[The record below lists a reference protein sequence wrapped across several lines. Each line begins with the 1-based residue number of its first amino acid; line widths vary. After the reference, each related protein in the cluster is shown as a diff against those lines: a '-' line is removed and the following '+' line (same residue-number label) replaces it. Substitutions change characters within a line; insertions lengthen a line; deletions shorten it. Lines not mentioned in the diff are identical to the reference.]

1 MIRNILLVTY
11 RNLVK
16 NKIYTFINVTG
27 LALGMAAFILIT
39 AFVNFEKSF
48 DRIHP
53 DAANIYRVESQFYR
67 GKELTD
73 SWPTST
79 NGYAPA
85 MKANFPEIASYAR
98 ISWANSE
105 RVVKYENTK
114 YREEHV
120 CFADSNFFS
129 FFAYP
134 LVKGDPLT
142 VLKEVNT
149 IAISQSAAKKY
160 FGNADAIGK
169 FLDVSTLGDKYH
181 CMVTGV
187 FKDIPPN
194 STMQF
199 NFLMSWS
206 TSSKFI
212 QNFWYQHESYT
223 FVKLNHG
230 ATIQSVEAKFP
241 ALAEQYKTGP
251 SLKELKWA
259 VKLIPL
265 TDIHLNPAKPYEIE
279 VKGNRF
285 AVNFLNIIAFVI
297 LMIACINYIN
307 LATTKSVDRAREVGI
322 RKVSGAHASQL
333 ILQFLMES
341 FIINI
346 AALLVGIILVLG
358 ARYGLLHYLS
368 DSNTYGLL
376 FNDALLLKVSVVFMG
391 SILLSGIYP
400 ALVLARL
407 KPIVVLK
414 GRFAFSKSGILLRR
428 GMVAFQ
434 FMASVLLIAG
444 TFAVYRQ
451 IVYMSSQNTGVNINQ
466 TIVIKTPVNTSNYAQ
481 KISSFKNTLLGFSGV
496 KAVTVSGAVPG
507 REVRE
512 FLANRRFGAPKSEE
526 RTYEMLKVD
535 HDFMQAYGMKLI
547 AGRAF
552 DKSRPADS
560 IGVVL
565 NESAVRQFG
574 FSSPEDAVGK
584 KVWLETVD
592 SHPDEVIGVI
602 KDYHQQSLQ
611 QKYTPV
617 ILFMDPTLAWIPADY
632 FSVKVSQNNMTQM
645 VDNIK
650 STWNDNFP
658 ESSFDFFFLDDFY
671 NRQYKQETQFG
682 HVFTLFSSLAIFIAC
697 IGLFGLTAYSAARR
711 TKEIG
716 VRKVLGASVQ
726 SIISLLTWD
735 VVKLILV
742 SSLFALPVAYI
753 FISQWLNHYAFKVT
767 LTWWQFALPVLA
779 LVVIA
784 IGTTFYL
791 TFRAALTNPT
801 SSLRNE

>member
-67 GKELTD
+67 GQELTD

-98 ISWANSE
+98 ISWAGSE
-105 RVVKYENTK
+105 RVVKYNNTK

-134 LVKGDPLT
+134 LVKGDALT
-142 VLKEVNT
+142 ALKEVNT
-149 IAISQSAAKKY
+149 IVISQSAAKKY
-160 FGNADAIGK
+160 FGDVDAMGK

-187 FKDIPPN
+187 FKDIPAN

-206 TSSKFI
+206 TSSKFV

-223 FVKLNHG
+223 FVKLNPG
-230 ATIQSVEAKFP
+230 ASIQSVEAKFP

-251 SLKELKWA
+251 SLKELKWTI
-259 VKLIPL
+259 KLVPL

-285 AVNFLNIIAFVI
+285 AVNFLNIIAFII

-322 RKVSGAHASQL
+322 RKVSGAHVSQL

-341 FIINI
+341 VIINVV
-346 AALLVGIILVLG
+346 ALLLSMVLVLG
-358 ARYGLLHYLS
+358 ARYGLSRYLS

-376 FNDALLLKVSVVFMG
+376 FNSGLLVKVSAVFLG
-391 SILLSGIYP
+391 SILISGIYP
-400 ALVLARL
+400 AMVLARL

-451 IVYMSSQNTGVNINQ
+451 IIYMSSQSTGVNINQ

-481 KISSFKNTLLGFSGV
+481 KINSFKNTLLGFSGV
-496 KAVTVSGAVPG
+496 KAVTLSGAVPG

-535 HDFMQAYGMKLI
+535 HDFMQAYGMQLI

-560 IGVVL
+560 TGVVL
-565 NESAVRQFG
+565 NESAVKQFD

-592 SHPDEVIGVI
+592 KHPDEVIGVI

-617 ILFMDPTLAWIPADY
+617 ILFMDPALRWIPADY

-645 VDNIK
+645 VNNIR

-671 NRQYKQETQFG
+671 NRQYNQETQFG

-753 FISQWLNHYAFKVT
+753 FINQWLNHYAFKVT
-767 LTWWQFALPVLA
+767 LTWWQFALPVFA

>member
-67 GKELTD
+67 GQELTD

-134 LVKGDPLT
+134 LLKGNPLT

-149 IAISQSAAKKY
+149 IVVSQSAAKKY

-187 FKDIPPN
+187 FKDIPAN

-223 FVKLNHG
+223 FVKLNPG
-230 ATIQSVEAKFP
+230 ARIQSVEAKFP

-251 SLKELKWA
+251 SLKELKWT

-265 TDIHLNPAKPYEIE
+265 ADIHLNPAKPYEIE

-333 ILQFLMES
+333 ILQFLTES

-346 AALLVGIILVLG
+346 VALLVAIILVFG

-376 FNDALLLKVSVVFMG
+376 FNGALLLKVSAVFLG

-481 KISSFKNTLLGFSGV
+481 KISGFKNTLVGFTGV

-535 HDFMQAYGMKLI
+535 HDFMQAYGMQLI

-574 FSSPEDAVGK
+574 FSSPEDAIGK

-592 SHPDEVIGVI
+592 SHPDQVIGVI

-617 ILFMDPTLAWIPADY
+617 ILFMDPTLSWIPADY
-632 FSVKVSQNNMTQM
+632 FSVKVSQNNMQQM
-645 VDNIK
+645 VDHIK
-650 STWNDNFP
+650 STWNENFP

-753 FISQWLNHYAFKVT
+753 FISQWLNHYAFKVA
-767 LTWWQFALPVLA
+767 LTWWQFVLPVFA

-784 IGTTFYL
+784 MGTTFYL

>member
-105 RVVKYENTK
+105 RVVKYENIK

-120 CFADSNFFS
+120 CFADSNFFN

-160 FGNADAIGK
+160 FGNADAMGK

-223 FVKLNHG
+223 FVKLNHD

-376 FNDALLLKVSVVFMG
+376 FNDALLLKVSAVFLG
-391 SILLSGIYP
+391 SVLLSGIYP

-535 HDFMQAYGMKLI
+535 HDFMQAYGMQLI

-574 FSSPEDAVGK
+574 FSSPEDALGK

-617 ILFMDPTLAWIPADY
+617 ILFMDPALAWIPADY
-632 FSVKVSQNNMTQM
+632 FSVKVSQNNMPQM
-645 VDNIK
+645 VNNIK
-650 STWNDNFP
+650 STWNENFP

-742 SSLFALPVAYI
+742 SSLFALPMAYI
-753 FISQWLNHYAFKVT
+753 FINQWLNHYAFKVS
-767 LTWWQFALPVLA
+767 LTWWQFVLPVFA

>member
-16 NKIYTFINVTG
+16 SKIYTTINVTG

-67 GKELTD
+67 GGELTD

-85 MKANFPEIASYAR
+85 MKANFPEVASYVR
-98 ISWANSE
+98 ISWSNSE
-105 RVVKYENTK
+105 RVVKYNNTK

-134 LVKGDPLT
+134 LVKGDPLA

-149 IAISQSAAKKY
+149 IVISASAAKKY

-187 FKDIPPN
+187 FKDIPAN

-206 TSSKFI
+206 TSSKFA

-223 FVKLNHG
+223 FVKLNPG
-230 ATIQSVEAKFP
+230 TSIKTVEAKFP
-241 ALAEQYKTGP
+241 ALAERYKTGP

-259 VKLIPL
+259 IKLVPL

-285 AVNFLNIIAFVI
+285 AVNFLNLIAYII

-333 ILQFLMES
+333 ILQFLTES

-346 AALLVGIILVLG
+346 VALLVAIILVVG
-358 ARYGLLHYLS
+358 ACYGLLHYLY

-376 FNDALLLKVSVVFMG
+376 FNSALLLKVGAVFLG

-407 KPIVVLK
+407 KPIAVLK

-451 IVYMSSQNTGVNINQ
+451 IVYMSSQSTGVNIDQ

-481 KISSFKNTLLGFSGV
+481 KINSFKNTLLAFSGV

-535 HDFMQAYGMKLI
+535 HDFMQAYGMQLI

-565 NESAVRQFG
+565 NESAVKQFG
-574 FSSPEDAVGK
+574 FSSPEDAVGQ

-592 SHPDEVIGVI
+592 KHSDEVIGVI

-617 ILFMDPTLAWIPADY
+617 ILFMDPALRWIPADY

-645 VDNIK
+645 VNNIK
-650 STWNDNFP
+650 STWNNNFP

-726 SIISLLTWD
+726 NIISLLTWD
-735 VVKLILV
+735 VVKLILI

-753 FISQWLNHYAFKVT
+753 FISQWLDRYAFKVA
-767 LTWWQFALPVLA
+767 LTWWQFVLPVFA
-779 LVVIA
+779 LVMIA
-784 IGTTFYL
+784 VATTFYL
-791 TFRAALTNPT
+791 TFRAALANPT

>member
-16 NKIYTFINVTG
+16 NKIYTTINITG

-67 GKELTD
+67 GEELTD

-79 NGYAPA
+79 NGYATA

-98 ISWANSE
+98 ISWSNSE
-105 RVVKYENTK
+105 RVVKYNNTK

-134 LVKGDPLT
+134 LIKGDPLT

-149 IAISQSAAKKY
+149 IVISASAAKKY

-169 FLDVSTLGDKYH
+169 FVDVSTLGDKYH

-187 FKDIPPN
+187 FKDIAAN

-223 FVKLNHG
+223 FVKLNPG
-230 ATIQSVEAKFP
+230 TSIQTVETKFP
-241 ALAEQYKTGP
+241 ALAERYKTGP

-259 VKLIPL
+259 IKLVPL
-265 TDIHLNPAKPYEIE
+265 TDVHLNPAKPYEIE

-285 AVNFLNIIAFVI
+285 AVNFLNVIAYII

-333 ILQFLMES
+333 ILQFLTES

-346 AALLVGIILVLG
+346 IALLVAIILVLG
-358 ARYGLLHYLS
+358 ARYGLLQYLY

-376 FNDALLLKVSVVFMG
+376 FNSALLLKVSAVFLG

-407 KPIVVLK
+407 KPIAVLK
-414 GRFAFSKSGILLRR
+414 GHFAFSKSGVLLRR

-451 IVYMSSQNTGVNINQ
+451 IVYMSSQSTGVNIDQ

-481 KISSFKNTLLGFSGV
+481 KINSFKNTLRTFTGV
-496 KAVTVSGAVPG
+496 KAVTLSGAIPG

-535 HDFMQAYGMKLI
+535 HDFMQAYGMQLI

-565 NESAVRQFG
+565 NESAVKQFG
-574 FSSPEDAVGK
+574 FSSPEDAVGQ

-592 SHPDEVIGVI
+592 KHPDEVIGVI

-617 ILFMDPTLAWIPADY
+617 ILFMDPTLSWIPADY

-645 VDNIK
+645 VNNIK
-650 STWNDNFP
+650 STWNNNFP

-726 SIISLLTWD
+726 NIISLLTWD
-735 VVKLILV
+735 VVKLILI

-753 FISQWLNHYAFKVT
+753 FINQWLDHYAFKVA
-767 LTWWQFALPVLA
+767 LTWWQFVLPVFA
-779 LVVIA
+779 LVMIA
-784 IGTTFYL
+784 VATTFYL
-791 TFRAALTNPT
+791 TFRAALANPT

>member
-98 ISWANSE
+98 ISWAGSE
-105 RVVKYENTK
+105 RVVKYNNTK

-134 LVKGDPLT
+134 MVKGDPLT

-149 IAISQSAAKKY
+149 IVISQSAAKKY
-160 FGNADAIGK
+160 FGDAEAMGK

-187 FKDIPPN
+187 FKDIPAN

-206 TSSKFI
+206 TSSKFV

-223 FVKLNHG
+223 FVKLNPG
-230 ATIQSVEAKFP
+230 ASIQSVEAKFP

-251 SLKELKWA
+251 SLKELKWTI
-259 VKLIPL
+259 KLVPL

-285 AVNFLNIIAFVI
+285 AVNFLNIIAFII

-307 LATTKSVDRAREVGI
+307 LATTKSVDRALEVGI
-322 RKVSGAHASQL
+322 RKVSGAHVSQL

-341 FIINI
+341 VIINI
-346 AALLVGIILVLG
+346 AALLLSIILVLG
-358 ARYGLLHYLS
+358 ARYGLSHYLY

-376 FNDALLLKVSVVFMG
+376 FNSGLLVKVSVVFLG

-400 ALVLARL
+400 AMVLARL

-451 IVYMSSQNTGVNINQ
+451 IVYMSSQSTGVNINQ

-481 KISSFKNTLLGFSGV
+481 KINSFKNTLLGFSGI
-496 KAVTVSGAVPG
+496 KAVTLSGAVPG

-535 HDFMQAYGMKLI
+535 HDFMQAYGMQLI

-560 IGVVL
+560 TGVVL
-565 NESAVRQFG
+565 NESAVKQFG

-592 SHPDEVIGVI
+592 RHPDEVIGVI

-617 ILFMDPTLAWIPADY
+617 ILFMDPALRWIPADY

-645 VDNIK
+645 VNNIR

-671 NRQYKQETQFG
+671 NRQYNQETQFG

-716 VRKVLGASVQ
+716 VRKVLGASIQ

-753 FISQWLNHYAFKVT
+753 FINQWLNHYAFKVA
-767 LTWWQFALPVLA
+767 LTWWQFALPVFA

>member
-16 NKIYTFINVTG
+16 NKIYTTINVTG

-48 DRIHP
+48 DLIHP
-53 DAANIYRVESQFYR
+53 DAAHIYRVESQFYR
-67 GKELTD
+67 GAELTD

-85 MKANFPEIASYAR
+85 MKANLPEIASYAR
-98 ISWANSE
+98 ISWSNSE
-105 RVVKYENTK
+105 RVVKYNNTK

-142 VLKEVNT
+142 ALKEVNT
-149 IAISQSAAKKY
+149 IVISQSAAKKY
-160 FGNADAIGK
+160 FGDADAIGK

-187 FKDIPPN
+187 FKDIPAN

-199 NFLMSWS
+199 SFLISWS

-223 FVKLNHG
+223 FVKLNPG
-230 ATIQSVEAKFP
+230 ASIQTVEAKFP
-241 ALAEQYKTGP
+241 ALAERYKTGP

-259 VKLIPL
+259 IKLVPL
-265 TDIHLNPAKPYEIE
+265 TDVHLNPAKPYEIE

-285 AVNFLNIIAFVI
+285 AVNFLNVIAFII
-297 LMIACINYIN
+297 LTIACINYIN

-333 ILQFLMES
+333 ILQFLTES
-341 FIINI
+341 FILNLV
-346 AALLVGIILVLG
+346 ALFVAIILVLG
-358 ARYGLLHYLS
+358 AHFGLLHYLYE
-368 DSNTYGLL
+368 SNTYGLL
-376 FNDALLLKVSVVFMG
+376 FNGALLLKVGAVFLG

-400 ALVLARL
+400 ALILARL
-407 KPIVVLK
+407 KPIIVLK

-451 IVYMSSQNTGVNINQ
+451 IVYMSSQNTGININQ

-481 KISSFKNTLLGFSGV
+481 KINSFKNTLQGFAGV
-496 KAVTVSGAVPG
+496 KAVTLSGAVPG
-507 REVRE
+507 REVRW

-535 HDFMQAYGMKLI
+535 HDFMQAYGMQLI

-565 NESAVRQFG
+565 NESAVKQFG
-574 FSSPEDAVGK
+574 FSSAQDAVGQ

-592 SHPDEVIGVI
+592 NHPDEVIGVI

-617 ILFMDPTLAWIPADY
+617 ILFMDPTLSWVPADY
-632 FSVKVSQNNMTQM
+632 FSVKVSQNNMIQM
-645 VDNIK
+645 VNNIK
-650 STWNDNFP
+650 STWNNNFP

-671 NRQYKQETQFG
+671 NRQYRQETQFG

-716 VRKVLGASVQ
+716 VRKVLGASIQ

-735 VVKLILV
+735 VVKLILI

-753 FISQWLNHYAFKVT
+753 FISQWLDHYAFKVT
-767 LTWWQFALPVLA
+767 LTWWQFVLPVFA
-779 LVVIA
+779 LVMIA
-784 IGTTFYL
+784 MATTFYL
-791 TFRAALTNPT
+791 TFRAALANPT
-801 SSLRNE
+801 RSLRNE

>member
-98 ISWANSE
+98 ISWAGSE
-105 RVVKYENTK
+105 RVVKYNNTK

-134 LVKGDPLT
+134 MVKGDPLT

-149 IAISQSAAKKY
+149 IVISQSAAKKY
-160 FGNADAIGK
+160 FGDAEAMGK

-187 FKDIPPN
+187 FKDIPAN

-206 TSSKFI
+206 TSSKFV

-223 FVKLNHG
+223 FVKLNAG
-230 ATIQSVEAKFP
+230 ASIQSVEAKFP
-241 ALAEQYKTGP
+241 ALAEQYKTGT
-251 SLKELKWA
+251 SLKELKWTI
-259 VKLIPL
+259 KLVPL

-285 AVNFLNIIAFVI
+285 AVNFLNIIAFII

-322 RKVSGAHASQL
+322 RKVSGAHVSQL

-341 FIINI
+341 VIINI
-346 AALLVGIILVLG
+346 AALLLSMILVLG
-358 ARYGLLHYLS
+358 ARYGLSHYLY

-376 FNDALLLKVSVVFMG
+376 FNSALLVKVSAVFLG

-400 ALVLARL
+400 AMVLARL
-407 KPIVVLK
+407 KPIAVLK

-451 IVYMSSQNTGVNINQ
+451 IVYMSNQSTGVNINQ

-481 KISSFKNTLLGFSGV
+481 KINSFKNTLLGFSGV
-496 KAVTVSGAVPG
+496 KAVTLSGAVPG

-535 HDFMQAYGMKLI
+535 HDFMQAYGMQLI

-560 IGVVL
+560 TGVVL
-565 NESAVRQFG
+565 NESAVKQFG

-592 SHPDEVIGVI
+592 QHPDEVIGVI

-617 ILFMDPTLAWIPADY
+617 ILFMDPALRWIPADY

-645 VDNIK
+645 VNNIR

-671 NRQYKQETQFG
+671 NRQYNQETQFG

-753 FISQWLNHYAFKVT
+753 FINQWLNHYAFKVA
-767 LTWWQFALPVLA
+767 LTWWQFALPVFA